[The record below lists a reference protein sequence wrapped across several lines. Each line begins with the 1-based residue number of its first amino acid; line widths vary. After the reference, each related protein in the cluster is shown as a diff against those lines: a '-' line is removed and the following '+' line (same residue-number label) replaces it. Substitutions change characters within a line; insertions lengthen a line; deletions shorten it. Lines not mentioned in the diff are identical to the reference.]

1 MKTPASRESPH
12 NRTQTL
18 LRGFRS
24 SGLCVWYHAADL
36 SVRVVENPP
45 PSWPPEDEVLAEGDA
60 AVFDAYTT
68 QRILAVKREV
78 LATGVSQRI
87 EAPQHRDG
95 DQPLWFE
102 LSIERDEDE
111 GGEGRGLFVSVVDVS
126 LAKRRE
132 AALRELLYE
141 VSHRSRNLLAILQS
155 ILGQT
160 AQKATSVAE
169 FECKFRG
176 RIAALA
182 LSQDLI
188 TFTNWQGVR
197 FHRLVQAQTEAYRA
211 DGPVPI
217 EIQGPDPL
225 LGPNSA
231 LHVGLALHELAAN
244 SHAHGVLAEE
254 AGRIVVRYSAL
265 PHGERIEW
273 IEETVIPPPPV
284 ESWGFGRTIL
294 QHVVPRALRGEASY
308 MVDDKGARYVLDL
321 PSPAPDG
328 GQPGSDDA

>member
-1 MKTPASRESPH
+1 MPASSESLN

-18 LRGFRS
+18 LRGIRS
-24 SGLCVWYHAADL
+24 SGLCVVYHAADL
-36 SVRVVENPP
+36 QIRVIENPP
-45 PSWPPEDEVLAEGDA
+45 ASWPPTELVLERGYA
-60 AVFDAYTT
+60 AVFDSFTS
-68 QRILAVKREV
+68 QRIRAAKQEV
-78 LATGVSQRI
+78 LATGAAHRL
-87 EAPQHRDG
+87 EAPQHREG
-95 DQPLWFE
+95 EQPLWFE
-102 LSIERDEDE
+102 LSIERDEDDT
-111 GGEGRGLFVSVVDVS
+111 GEGRGLFISIVDVS
-126 LAKRRE
+126 HAKRRE

-160 AQKATSVAE
+160 AQKAATVAE
-169 FECKFRG
+169 FEEKFRG

-197 FHRLVQAQTEAYRA
+197 LHRLIQAQTEAYHA

-217 EIQGPDPL
+217 EIQGADPM

-244 SHAHGVLAEE
+244 SRATGVLGEE
-254 AGRIVVRYSAL
+254 KGRIIVRFSAL
-265 PHGERIEW
+265 PHGKRIEW
-273 IEETVIPPPPV
+273 IEEAALPPV
-284 ESWGFGRTIL
+284 PVEAWGFGRTIL

-308 MVDDKGARYVLDL
+308 VIDDKGVRYVLDL
-321 PSPAPDG
+321 PASDPEI
-328 GQPGSDDA
+328 PGSGA